1 MLTPQ
6 IPMLLALLGTALM
19 AVVIFAPAPAAA
31 TVTVSLAPLP
41 APPPF
46 ESPPFERWEPPPTAR
61 EAPAWPALFDARA
74 AGCDAASR
82 LALVDAL
89 ATVRA
94 PWAGAILRRA
104 LSDEPDALV
113 RDAVAAALD
122 AAAGERAC

>member
-1 MLTPQ
+1 MDAIYVGIDVSKDRLDV
-6 IPMLLALLGTALM
+6 
-19 AVVIFAPAPAAA
+19 AVRPNGESFVVSRTGAGIDELIERLKPLSIKLVAIEATGGFETVVAAG
-31 TVTVSLAPLP
+31 L
-41 APPPF
+41 
-46 ESPPFERWEPPPTAR
+46 
-61 EAPAWPALFDARA
+61 